1 MDMDALLGNDVATIL
16 RATAASTHQ
25 PRGAGSGPCSAR
37 PLQWKSYD
45 FADAPPR
52 HSMAPGTMAATA
64 RFMPEPEA
72 PAPRAIVY
80 KDARV
85 IDVKDP
91 RRGTG
96 IVVGF
101 PDDNNGFARVMF
113 KLPYKMTVNVMK
125 SNLRAA
131 PARPGC

>member
-1 MDMDALLGNDVATIL
+1 MDMDTLLGNDVATIL

-52 HSMAPGTMAATA
+52 HSMAPGAVAATA
-64 RFMPEPEA
+64 RFMPEPAA
-72 PAPRAIVY
+72 PAPRAFVY
-80 KDARV
+80 KGARV

-101 PDDNNGFARVMF
+101 PGDNNGFARVMF